1 MTHAPFDPW
10 SSGTPAYRAAL
21 IIGMAA
27 TFLGILG
34 VLTASFTD
42 SVGLRTIGLV
52 LIGTGVLSHLV
63 GIGLRRR
70 QAAQTLRSR
79 KNRSSKN
86 AERQ

>member
-21 IIGMAA
+21 ITGMVA

-34 VLTASFTD
+34 VFTAVFTE
-42 SVGLRTIGLV
+42 SGGLRTLGLV
-52 LIGTGVLSHLV
+52 LIGVGIISHLV

-70 QAAQTLRSR
+70 QAAQILRSQ
-79 KNRSSKN
+79 KK
-86 AERQ
+86 AESE

>member
-21 IIGMAA
+21 ITGMAA

-34 VLTASFTD
+34 VFTAAFTE
-42 SVGLRTIGLV
+42 SGGLRTLGLV
-52 LIGTGVLSHLV
+52 LIGVGIISHLV

-70 QAAQTLRSR
+70 QAAQILRSQ
-79 KNRSSKN
+79 KK
-86 AERQ
+86 AESE

>member
-21 IIGMAA
+21 ITGMVA

-34 VLTASFTD
+34 VVTAAFTE
-42 SVGLRTIGLV
+42 SGGLRTLGLV
-52 LIGTGVLSHLV
+52 LIGVGIISHLV

-70 QAAQTLRSR
+70 QAARILRSQ
-79 KNRSSKN
+79 KK
-86 AERQ
+86 AESE